1 MKQNNRTVLIAVFAI
16 LLCSFSMTS
25 CTKSE
30 HLSQEPASIISP
42 EFQKAIDKILIAE
55 RDSILR
61 ANGKGF
67 SNEIDS
73 ILKAERDSI
82 IAANG
87 LNEFSMTLS
96 DPPIPE
102 PPCTMHKT
110 ASIKGTLNG
119 ITGVIEKTGNS
130 ITDFDFSITGVHGT
144 VTQVGGITQ
153 SVHQGVITYQIVLAG
168 TWSVSV
174 GGTVINKTD
183 NVLIYGNVYGCEAT
197 IGGMI
202 ITVPPM

>member
-1 MKQNNRTVLIAVFAI
+1 MKQNNRTVLIALFAI

-55 RDSILR
+55 RDSI
-61 ANGKGF
+61 
-67 SNEIDS
+67 
-73 ILKAERDSI
+73 
-82 IAANG
+82 IAANI
-87 LNEFSMTLS
+87 LNGFSTNLS
-96 DPPIPE
+96 DPPVFE

-130 ITDFDFSITGVHGT
+130 ITDFDFSISGVHGT

-202 ITVPPM
+202 IAVPPM